1 MEILS
6 YALTQIALI
15 VLTVRDP
22 LFHESR
28 AQRWMAGLSWVA
40 LGAVALI
47 RALIM
52 DDVMTTMLGLAGVG
66 LVVLIATWWRPAL
79 IMSDL
84 FDENEMSR
92 AERTRGRIAQGVVI
106 VGIVVLAAVLLL

>member
-28 AQRWMAGLSWVA
+28 ARGWMAGLSWVA